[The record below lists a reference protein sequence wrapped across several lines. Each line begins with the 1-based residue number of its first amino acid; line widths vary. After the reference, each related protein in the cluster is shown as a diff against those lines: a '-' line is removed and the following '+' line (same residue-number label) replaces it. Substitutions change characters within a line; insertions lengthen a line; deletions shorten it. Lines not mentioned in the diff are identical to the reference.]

1 MKAEI
6 VTHAGLTLNLADLK
20 CIKLS
25 IFGNTNTMTFEFK
38 TRYDYVRHPETG
50 EFEKQEYNEKTEIE
64 FPDYDSAAQYRY
76 EFEQIW
82 KDYLRKK

>member
-1 MKAEI
+1 
-6 VTHAGLTLNLADLK
+6 
-20 CIKLS
+20 
-25 IFGNTNTMTFEFK
+25 MTFEFK

-64 FPDYDSAAQYRY
+64 FPDYDSAVQYRF

-82 KDYLRKK
+82 QDYLRKK